1 MTTRMATRL
10 VAGLCAAAGLYV
22 LGWVTAHHDPDR
34 KSRDAAYAR
43 GVGDGRVQG
52 LRDGRADLE
61 VRSLPAGARD
71 SAKAAFDNGYQAG
84 ANEVFTGY
92 DGGWSYATP
101 YIVTLA
107 RGGAGV
113 TYRLASRTPL
123 QPGVAYYLC
132 PGSIRLCQAPRR

>member
-1 MTTRMATRL
+1 MATWL

-22 LGWVTAHHDPDR
+22 LGWVTAHPGADR
-34 KSRDAAYAR
+34 KARDAAYAR
-43 GVGDGRVQG
+43 GLEAGRAQG
-52 LRDGRADLE
+52 ERDGRADLE

-71 SAKAAFDNGYQAG
+71 VAKAAFDNGYQAG

-123 QPGVAYYLC
+123 QPGVGYQLC
-132 PGSIRLCQAPRR
+132 PGSLKLCQAPRR